1 MRKELPSPDGWT
13 PVKVV
18 GPGEQFG
25 QRTLKAPEGS
35 QGGRVEAGHE
45 KNGRIKEFVRRGLGA
60 AAAIAVAVGGMFGV
74 GHAAEVVK
82 ANTTEVTCQ
91 EFEIGSPESVP
102 GMPGTVV
109 MNKEDQRRV
118 GGFFKEVGGDASA
131 ASMTS
136 PQPVDVFRGGATTV
150 CVRTTNA
157 IDGVSDVSV
166 THTGK

>member
-1 MRKELPSPDGWT
+1 MRKELPIPDDWK
-13 PVKVV
+13 PVTVV
-18 GPGEQFG
+18 GPGQQFG
-25 QRTLKAPEGS
+25 PKTLEAPKDS
-35 QGGRVEAGHE
+35 QGNIPESGQENQGRV
-45 KNGRIKEFVRRGLGA
+45 KELVRRGLGA
-60 AAAIAVAVGGMFGV
+60 AAALAVAVGGMFGV

-150 CVRTTNA
+150 CVRTNA

>member
-1 MRKELPSPDGWT
+1 MK
-13 PVKVV
+13 
-18 GPGEQFG
+18 
-25 QRTLKAPEGS
+25 
-35 QGGRVEAGHE
+35 

-150 CVRTTNA
+150 CVRTNA

>member
-1 MRKELPSPDGWT
+1 MGKELPSPDGWT

-18 GPGEQFG
+18 GSGEQFG
-25 QRTLKAPEGS
+25 PNTLEAPKDD
-35 QGGRVEAGHE
+35 QGGRSEPGHE
-45 KNGRIKEFVRRGLGA
+45 NKGPFFKEFVRRGLGA
-60 AAAIAVAVGGMFGV
+60 AAAFAFAVGGMFGV

-118 GGFFKEVGGDASA
+118 GGFFKEVGGDASV

-150 CVRTTNA
+150 CVRTNA